1 MKSKGPGRQWLMQR
15 PSDLARHYC
24 FGSYGIIH
32 QRQQLKST
40 EHKQTYWPTHLGIF
54 IKTTVKSFPVS
65 FNSVLYNSVP
75 LFLSLPKACEAA
87 SFHLW
92 PCDAVPRRMN
102 PLEAKQSHLI
112 HFPRLTNLIP
122 DQFVLY
128 GQAVDYAALTD
139 LGAGY
144 RLTNFSCW
152 LQLVHKT
159 ERKGSS

>member
-1 MKSKGPGRQWLMQR
+1 MTHVEAFTFRAPLLLLKLWNHSPTSTAQKHWTQTDVLTDASW
-15 PSDLARHYC
+15 H
-24 FGSYGIIH
+24 FH
-32 QRQQLKST
+32 QNNSQVL
-40 EHKQTYWPTHLGIF
+40 LGIF
-54 IKTTVKSFPVS
+54 QFRSI
-65 FNSVLYNSVP
+65 YNSVP

-92 PCDAVPRRMN
+92 PCDAVPRRMD
-102 PLEAKQSHLI
+102 PIEAKQSHLI
-112 HFPRLTNLIP
+112 HFPRLTNLMP